1 MNIVLYKSSTC
12 PQCKVAKAK
21 LDKKGLQYK
30 EVYIDNMNPAELAA
44 ANVKSIPTLFV
55 DGEKITEVRTIC
67 KWIDAQEAVN
77 G

>member
-30 EVYIDNMNPAELAA
+30 EVYIDNMSPAELAA

-55 DGEKITEVRTIC
+55 NDKKITEIRTIC

>member
-55 DGEKITEVRTIC
+55 NDEKITEIRTIC

>member
-30 EVYIDNMNPAELAA
+30 EVYIDNMSPAELAA
-44 ANVKSIPTLFV
+44 ANVKSIPTLFIN
-55 DGEKITEVRTIC
+55 DKKITEIRTIC
-67 KWIDAQEAVN
+67 KWIDAQETAN

>member
-21 LDKKGLQYK
+21 LDNKGLQYK
-30 EVYIDNMNPAELAA
+30 EVYIDNMSPAELAA

-55 DGEKITEVRTIC
+55 DGEKITEIRTIC
-67 KWIDAQEAVN
+67 KWIDAQEAAN